1 MRQYVYVQVHWKY
14 RWNQKIKVGQFRKV
28 KFLKMHPNGKG
39 NVLNIHFE
47 VSSHSEFLAVVMA
60 RLTSAG
66 VYGFHKGFSV
76 HRLTTVVH
84 CPLNGWSF
92 CYICAWH
99 VSKSIFWTRKY
110 YTICLRLSGKDLEM
124 FRMLEHWV
132 PRFVSTCSSRK
143 KVLRALLEI
152 ETRNGLWA
160 LVTKYMGW
168 PIANSTPNKITI
180 KDTGGSSLFKTCF
193 LKTICVQNPSCF
205 GITSEGTS
213 PIQSYQS
220 PCWISNMKGRLFI
233 GTGICPKT
241 MEANHGKSLLVPQLL
256 PRSGKIGITA
266 PYRI

>member
-1 MRQYVYVQVHWKY
+1 M
-14 RWNQKIKVGQFRKV
+14 
-28 KFLKMHPNGKG
+28 
-39 NVLNIHFE
+39 
-47 VSSHSEFLAVVMA
+47 
-60 RLTSAG
+60 RLTC
-66 VYGFHKGFSV
+66 FK
-76 HRLTTVVH
+76 
-84 CPLNGWSF
+84 
-92 CYICAWH
+92 
-99 VSKSIFWTRKY
+99 KY
-110 YTICLRLSGKDLEM
+110 FLDKKVLHNLFEIVRKDLEM

-132 PRFVSTCSSRK
+132 PRFVSTCSSRQ

-233 GTGICPKT
+233 GTGICSKT